1 MSRYRAH
8 NPASRW
14 VMCDACQHRG
24 YFTRGDARAVK
35 KNHHGEKGL
44 TVFSCPHNEGMF
56 HVGHRPEAL
65 TAGII
70 DRDHLRSQAL
80 GLVSSGNVENIW
92 AQEGPAAFDAGAFP
106 AFTQREA
113 PQNGSTATQVE
124 ERQVRQSKVV
134 SIISGRESGYSSR
147 VDAAIAEMLDRRMES
162 ARDEY
167 ELRCLPSGSRFKVPA
182 IDQHGKRVDEKL
194 VGRTGTVLDVQP
206 WPVTARNGDLLEVV
220 HTVEFDDHQ
229 GSHSLS
235 DLRMTVSA
243 GLRR

>member
-1 MSRYRAH
+1 MSVLSLHLLNERLRRTVL
-8 NPASRW
+8 PQRKSRS
-14 VMCDACQHRG
+14 
-24 YFTRGDARAVK
+24 VK
-35 KNHHGEKGL
+35 C
-44 TVFSCPHNEGMF
+44 VSRRWFPSS
-56 HVGHRPEAL
+56 A
-65 TAGII
+65 AG
-70 DRDHLRSQAL
+70 
-80 GLVSSGNVENIW
+80 
-92 AQEGPAAFDAGAFP
+92 
-106 AFTQREA
+106 
-113 PQNGSTATQVE
+113 
-124 ERQVRQSKVV
+124 
-134 SIISGRESGYSSR
+134 ESGYSSR